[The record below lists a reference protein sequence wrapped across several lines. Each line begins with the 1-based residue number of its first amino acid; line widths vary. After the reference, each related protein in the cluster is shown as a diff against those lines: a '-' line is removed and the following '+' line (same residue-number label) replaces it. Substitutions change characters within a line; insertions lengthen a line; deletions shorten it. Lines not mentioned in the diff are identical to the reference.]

1 MTTDD
6 DHAPEPL
13 EELPTPRVRPARQF
27 SFIWL
32 VPIVASVIAAVLA
45 VKAIIETG
53 PAVTIEFA
61 SAEGLEAGKTRIR
74 YKDIEV
80 GKVGSIQLEKG
91 LTRVT
96 VKARMVPE
104 VAPYLTAT
112 TRFWVVR
119 ARVAAGEISGLGTL
133 FSGAYI
139 AMEPGRKGPEV
150 RQFKGL
156 AEPPLVTLDMPGRY
170 FNLRAAKLGSLDVGA
185 PVYYRQIKVGQVV
198 NYHMK
203 ADGSAVEVQIF
214 IEAPNDQRV
223 NRNTRFW
230 NASGVN
236 VDVSASGVRINTE
249 SLVTLLEGGIAF
261 ETPAN
266 LVQGGPVDEKR
277 HVFTLY
283 PSHEQINEP
292 VYAEKVYFISYFDE
306 TVRGLAVGAP
316 VEFRGIKIGE
326 VADIRLE
333 FNPEEA
339 SFRIPV
345 LSYIEPERIVMTGRG
360 EASDKDIWAKLVK
373 KGLRAQLRT
382 GVLLTGQLYIN
393 LDIHPEAK
401 PEELRIASGYP
412 VLPTVPEPVQEIT
425 TSVSQILAKLQKVPI
440 EQIGKDLRQAVAN
453 VKHLSGSAEL
463 DSAVKGLTQSLDQLH
478 RFTLKM
484 NTDLA
489 PRMQTLLDQTDK
501 AMAAGQRALTAA
513 EKMLNS
519 ESPLSYECRQA
530 LQEVEKAARSVNAL
544 AQLLEQNPQALIY
557 GKPKQP

>member
-6 DHAPEPL
+6 DPTVDPIED
-13 EELPTPRVRPARQF
+13 LPTPRVRPAWRF
-27 SFIWL
+27 SAIWI
-32 VPIVASVIAAVLA
+32 VPIVASVIGLGLA
-45 VKAIIETG
+45 VKAILETG
-53 PAVTIEFA
+53 PAITIEFA
-61 SAEGLEAGKTRIR
+61 SAEGLEAGKTRIK
-74 YKDIEV
+74 YKDVDV
-80 GKVGSIQLEKG
+80 GKVSTIQLEKG
-91 LTRVT
+91 LTHVRVR
-96 VKARMVPE
+96 ARMVPE
-104 VAPYLTAT
+104 VAPYLTQT

-139 AMEPGRKGPEV
+139 AMEPGRQGPEK

-156 AEPPLVTLDMPGRY
+156 SSPPVVTLDMPGHY
-170 FNLRAAKLGSLDVGA
+170 FNLRAVKLGSLDVGS

-198 NYHMK
+198 KYGMMP
-203 ADGSAVEVQIF
+203 DGSAVEVQIF

-236 VDVSASGVRINTE
+236 VNVSASGVRINTE
-249 SLVTLLEGGIAF
+249 SLATLLEGGIAF

-266 LVQGGPVDEKR
+266 LVPGGPVDAKR

-292 VYAEKVYFISYFDE
+292 AYAKKVYFISYFDE

-333 FNPEEA
+333 FNPEQA

-345 LSYIEPERIVMTGRG
+345 LSYIEPGRIVMAGRG
-360 EASDKDIWAKLVK
+360 EASSRDIWAKLVK

-382 GVLLTGQLYIN
+382 GVLLTGQLYIS
-393 LDIHPEAK
+393 LDLHPKAK
-401 PEELRIASGYP
+401 PAQLHVSAGYP

-425 TSVSQILAKLQKVPI
+425 TSVTQILSRLQKVPI
-440 EQIGKDLRQAVAN
+440 EQIGRDLQEAVAN
-453 VKHLSGSAEL
+453 VKNLSGSAEL
-463 DSAVKGLTQSLDQLH
+463 TAAVKALNQSLAQLH
-478 RFTLKM
+478 RFSLKM

-489 PRMQTLLDQTDK
+489 PRMQTLLDQTRK
-501 AMAAGQRALTAA
+501 TMTAGQRALTAA
-513 EKMLNS
+513 DKMMNS

-530 LQEVEKAARSVNAL
+530 LQEVAKAARSVNAL

-557 GKPKQP
+557 GKAKSP